1 MITLVD
7 VAPIALFLGLLLVS
21 RFKKIS
27 FKFSVVIGICLLAVS
42 AFASIE
48 EEQIANLIAIFAYF
62 SLLAGVLLAII
73 ESQAGHSEENA
84 QNRANAGRM
93 QIMSVQGE
101 PKRQIWLS
109 RLTQSDNYLKHAIQS
124 CQVTRDRN

>member
-27 FKFSVVIGICLLAVS
+27 FKFSIGIGICLLAGS

-48 EEQIANLIAIFAYF
+48 EEQIANVIAIFAYF

-84 QNRANAGRM
+84 QNRANANHER
-93 QIMSVQGE
+93 SGE
-101 PKRQIWLS
+101 PKRQIRLS
-109 RLTQSDNYLKHAIQS
+109 RLAQSDYYLKHAIQS
-124 CQVTRDRN
+124 C